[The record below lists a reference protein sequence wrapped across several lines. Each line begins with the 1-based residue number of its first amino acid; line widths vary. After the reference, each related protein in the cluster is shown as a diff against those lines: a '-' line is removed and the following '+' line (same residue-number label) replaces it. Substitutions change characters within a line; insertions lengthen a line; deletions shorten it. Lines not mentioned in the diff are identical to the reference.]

1 MSLFNEDNFEA
12 KASSSKRTRVDP
24 QGKELENVLKELEDA
39 KQVEIKSSTN
49 VNDNTIKNLFEHKT
63 YFQLII
69 QFINLHGIF
78 HGLFRLNK
86 FALKFLTS
94 SDNQIIFRN
103 LFINEFGNFTPYT
116 NNFTISKQLYHLSK
130 KSIEIDNTT
139 KYWKILRKF
148 NYLNKK
154 QIVLTNNIKDINPI
168 KNEFTMFGT
177 GGIIFEIS
185 KPKSIEIEIKNIFHP
200 RCLIAVCITPVNNL
214 ISPYQLHML
223 KYHKGYQKM
232 GITAGIGSQMILG
245 NQSNCVQFWI
255 ARDGIQFEIV
265 VGGEIIP
272 PVDKSRRPKLV
283 KNFTIGLNKNNI
295 SLTFNDLLIPLIIDK
310 NYMNVYNSFNV
321 CIECC
326 TAINLHNEIYFYN
339 NLRGYFKYYNNYQN
353 KISVNVVN

>member
-1 MSLFNEDNFEA
+1 MA

-24 QGKELENVLKELEDA
+24 QGQKLENVLKELQD
-39 KQVEIKSSTN
+39 KIKSSTN
-49 VNDNTIKNLFEHKT
+49 PNNLFENKT

-69 QFINLHGIF
+69 QFINLHEIF

-86 FALKFLTS
+86 FVLKFLTS
-94 SDNQIIFRN
+94 KSNQIIFRN

-116 NNFTISKQLYHLSK
+116 NNFTLSKELYKLSK

-177 GGIIFEIS
+177 GGIIIEIS
-185 KPKSIEIEIKNIFHP
+185 KPKSIEIVMKNICYP
-200 RCLIAVCITPVNNL
+200 RGLIAVCITPINNL

-232 GITAGIGSQMILG
+232 GITAGVGSHMILG
-245 NQSNCVQFWI
+245 KRSNCVEFWM
-255 ARDGIQFEIV
+255 ARDGIEFEIV

-272 PVDKSRRPKLV
+272 PVKAPKLV
-283 KNFTIGLNKNNI
+283 KKFTIGLNKNNI
-295 SLTFNDLLIPLIIDK
+295 SLGFNDLLPVIIDK
-310 NYMNVYNSFNV
+310 NYMNKCNSFNV

-326 TAINLHNEIYFYN
+326 TGLNMHHFYRCRHYTRAY
-339 NLRGYFKYYNNYQN
+339 LKYYNSYEN
-353 KISVNVVN
+353 KISVNVLN